1 MKLLLNNNS
10 YINWYLRKTENIDA
24 IKIHKHNPHYLSSI
38 EIDTDTRDMLESLG
52 YGSLSG
58 VGVVGGR

>member
-1 MKLLLNNNS
+1 MDFVPEVSALNEHE
-10 YINWYLRKTENIDA
+10 T
-24 IKIHKHNPHYLSSI
+24 I